1 METNELTPMLRQFYD
16 LKKKHPD
23 AVLLFRCGDFYE
35 TYCED
40 AGVAAKV
47 LGITLT
53 KSSKTKDKDGK
64 PLAMAGFPYHA
75 LDTYLPKLIRAGL
88 RVAICDQIELPNKP
102 SQKCEGNARANTNG
116 NENNKPMNDKELNL
130 AVCSRMEEI
139 AKEVFENE
147 IEMLNVG
154 TFTTSEMA
162 DNGSRR
168 CSCIWNYKAKDETVK
183 VEVGEFKC
191 EFNRSDAFLMLN
203 KFYSLCSAQ
212 TKRRITFTK
221 SEEFADV
228 CLDAEF
234 EMTDA
239 VRKASG
245 FVSNDTIRPA
255 MQCVCID
262 IETGYAVATDGHRLY
277 AVPVRVKVN
286 KVSDGA
292 DETIF
297 ISAKDI
303 RLLANGAC
311 RVVSGKKK
319 DDRVDSVTD
328 GQGHSVT
335 CCHYKFPAWTK
346 VWPQLDEKAAVTL
359 ADSPSLLGKFLK
371 SAKKSADTVTLYA
384 KRGYAELY
392 ASIQDTETKKVT
404 EASFLLTAPA
414 DRNIKVSLDI
424 RNLESYVAEWNGK
437 IYISTDTSAVVLDG
451 KTAFSRCLIM
461 PRLGSHVD
469 LKCDYVPFTSSAST
483 VEEMKA
489 ESDRLL
495 ALMQTKTQSKTQ
507 TKAKPQAPK
516 AEAKPQIPHT
526 KTQTKTQIEPEY
538 YECDECY
545 SRTLLN
551 IGAYFHPGKGWTFE
565 NCDPETVDVVKSII
579 AA

>member
-1 METNELTPMLRQFYD
+1 M
-16 LKKKHPD
+16 
-23 AVLLFRCGDFYE
+23 
-35 TYCED
+35 
-40 AGVAAKV
+40 
-47 LGITLT
+47 
-53 KSSKTKDKDGK
+53 
-64 PLAMAGFPYHA
+64 
-75 LDTYLPKLIRAGL
+75 
-88 RVAICDQIELPNKP
+88 
-102 SQKCEGNARANTNG
+102 
-116 NENNKPMNDKELNL
+116 NNKELNL

-162 DNGSRR
+162 DNGNRR
-168 CSCIWNYKAKDETVK
+168 CFCIWNYKAKDETVK

-191 EFNRSDAFLMLN
+191 EFNRSDVFLMLN
-203 KFYSLCSAQ
+203 KFYSLCFAPV
-212 TKRRITFTK
+212 KRRITFTK
-221 SEEFADV
+221 SKEFVDV

-239 VRKASG
+239 VRKAAG

-262 IETGYAVATDGHRLY
+262 IETGYAVATDCHRLY

-286 KVSDGA
+286 KVSENTDK
-292 DETIF
+292 TIS

-303 RLLANGAC
+303 RLLANGVC
-311 RVVSGKKK
+311 RVVSGMKKEE
-319 DDRVDSVTD
+319 RVDSVTD

-335 CCHYKFPAWTK
+335 CYHYKFPAWTK

-359 ADSPSLLGKFLK
+359 ADSPSSLGKFLK
-371 SAKKSADTVTLYA
+371 SVKKSAVTVTLYA

-414 DRNIKVSLDI
+414 DRNIMVPLNI
-424 RNLESYVAEWNGK
+424 RLLESYVAEWNGK
-437 IYISTDTSAVVLDG
+437 IYISTETSAVVLDG

-461 PRLGSHVD
+461 PWPESHVD
-469 LKCDYVPFTSSAST
+469 LRCDYVPFTSSAST

-495 ALMQTKTQSKTQ
+495 ALMQTKTK
-507 TKAKPQAPK
+507 
-516 AEAKPQIPHT
+516 T
-526 KTQTKTQIEPEY
+526 KTQTLTQTKTEPEY

>member
-47 LGITLT
+47 LGVTLT

-75 LDTYLPKLIRAGL
+75 LDTYLPKLIRAGY
-88 RVAICDQIELPNKP
+88 RVAICDQIEPPTPKKTRRIMELVTP
-102 SQKCEGNARANTNG
+102 GNNADNSPTPPRENNTNE
-116 NENNKPMNDKELNL
+116 NENNKPMNNKELNL

-162 DNGSRR
+162 ENGSRR
-168 CSCIWNYKAKDETVK
+168 CSRIWNYKAKDETVK

-203 KFYSLCSAQ
+203 KFYSLCSAPA
-212 TKRRITFTK
+212 KRRITFTK
-221 SEEFADV
+221 SEEFAGV

-239 VRKASG
+239 VRKAAG

-286 KVSDGA
+286 KVSENT

-303 RLLANGAC
+303 RLLANGVC
-311 RVVSGKKK
+311 RVAAGMKKEK

-346 VWPQLDEKAAVTL
+346 VWPQLDENAAVTL
-359 ADSPSLLGKFLK
+359 ADSPSSLGKFLK

-424 RNLESYVAEWNGK
+424 RYLESYIAEWNGK
-437 IYISTDTSAVVLDG
+437 IYISSDTSAVVLDG

-461 PRLGSHVD
+461 PWLESHVD
-469 LKCDYVPFTSSAST
+469 LKCDYVPFSSSAST

-495 ALMQTKTQSKTQ
+495 ALMQTKTQTKTQSKTQ
-507 TKAKPQAPK
+507 TKAKLQAPK
-516 AEAKPQIPHT
+516 A
-526 KTQTKTQIEPEY
+526 Y
-538 YECDECY
+538 
-545 SRTLLN
+545 RR
-551 IGAYFHPGKGWTFE
+551 
-565 NCDPETVDVVKSII
+565 
-579 AA
+579 